1 MKWWKAVIAALLV
14 LGAVGITAGGL
25 KERPPPTTEVQI
37 AKAKKGTITRT
48 ITGAGKVQAATT
60 VKISSSLSGDLVEL
74 LVKSGD
80 KVTKG
85 QVLGRLDKRRFEA
98 AAKQAAAAANAARS
112 EVQGASVEV
121 QRASQELARVDNLV
135 AKGMASAA
143 EREKVVSGRDGA
155 AAREGTARQR
165 FAQAQ
170 AAYEESQDNLGK
182 TTLFSPI
189 DGNVIELS
197 REVGERVRGSDFNED
212 VVMVIAALSAMEVKI
227 EVGEH
232 EVVHLKT
239 GQTAEVSVDALEG
252 QSFEGS
258 VVEIAQNA
266 TIKNPGT
273 EAEVTS
279 FPVTVALRTRPPGV
293 LPGMSGEVKIAAET
307 RRDAVLVPIQAVTV
321 RAEKSLPDYK
331 APVEGAALTAK
342 KTESLAKVVFVVSA
356 DNKAQ
361 VRRVRTGI
369 ASDAELEILEGL
381 QDGDRVIEGPYRTL
395 SKELKDGDVVREPEM
410 GGPGGAGGRG
420 GRRS

>member
-1 MKWWKAVIAALLV
+1 MKWWKAVIAGGLF
-14 LGAVGITAGGL
+14 LGAAAITVGGL
-25 KERPPPTTEVQI
+25 KERPPPTKEVQI
-37 AKAKKGTITRT
+37 SKVRKGTITRT

-60 VKISSSLSGDLVEL
+60 VKISSNLSGDLTEL
-74 LVKSGD
+74 LVKDGER
-80 KVTKG
+80 VTKG
-85 QVLGRLDKRRFEA
+85 QVLGRIDRRRFEA
-98 AAKQAAAAANAARS
+98 SAKQAAAAANAARS
-112 EVQGASVEV
+112 DVKGAQVEV
-121 QRASQELARVDNLV
+121 KRASDELARVEGLLG
-135 AKGMASAA
+135 KGMASTA
-143 EREKVVSGRDGA
+143 EMEKIRADRDGA
-155 AAREGTARQR
+155 ATREAGAHQR
-165 FAQAQ
+165 LAQAQ
-170 AAYEESQDNLGK
+170 AALDEAQNNLSK
-182 TTLFSPI
+182 TTLLSPI

-252 QSFEGS
+252 QTFEGS

-331 APVEGAALTAK
+331 PPVEGAALTAK

-369 ASDAELEILEGL
+369 ASDTELEILEGL

-395 SKELKDGDVVREPEM
+395 SKELKDGDVVSEQQM
-410 GGPGGAGGRG
+410 GGGPNGRG
-420 GRRS
+420 GQRS

>member
-1 MKWWKAVIAALLV
+1 MKWWKAVIAAVLV

-25 KERPPPTTEVQI
+25 KERPPPTTEVQV

-60 VKISSSLSGDLVEL
+60 VKISSNLSGDLTEL

-80 KVTKG
+80 TVKKG
-85 QVLGRLDKRRFEA
+85 QVLGRIDRRRFEA
-98 AAKQAAAAANAARS
+98 ATKQAQAAAAAARS
-112 EVQGASVEV
+112 EVQGAQVEV
-121 QRASQELARVDNLV
+121 GRANAELARVEGLQG
-135 AKGMASAA
+135 KGMASSSEVEKIRA
-143 EREKVVSGRDGA
+143 ERDA
-155 AAREGTARQR
+155 ALAREGTARQR
-165 FAQAQ
+165 LAQAQ
-170 AAYEESQDNLGK
+170 AAYDESRDNLEK
-182 TTLFSPI
+182 TTLLSPI

-266 TIKNPGT
+266 TIKNEGT

-279 FPVTVALRTRPPGV
+279 FPVTVALAVRPQGV

-307 RRDAVLVPIQAVTV
+307 RRDTVLVPIQAVTV

-369 ASDAELEILEGL
+369 ASDTELEILEGL
-381 QDGDRVIEGPYRTL
+381 QDGDRVVEGPYRTL
-395 SKELKDGDVVREPEM
+395 SKELKDGDVVNEQQM
-410 GGPGGAGGRG
+410 GGGPNGRG